1 MLKIALALVLVLGT
15 ASLAGAAP
23 RKAQAA
29 PEWGYS
35 QQKPLS
41 DSIQDYTGQGF

>member
-15 ASLAGAAP
+15 AAAASAAP
-23 RKAQAA
+23 RKSQTA
-29 PEWGYS
+29 PEWSYA